1 MLTGSATQIWDA
13 INDGTIYSCPS
24 LLASFIVLSYADLK
38 KYHFSYWFAFPAIHS
53 VPPWTVVPQA
63 VAADAG
69 SDDTQSRWRRLTGA
83 ESSALVDA
91 VQTWKYGTDARQH
104 GFFLAKRVRSP
115 AGNLEAILPILS
127 GPPGDEQ
134 PDSAS
139 PTADSGYSWSISSLS
154 SFEEGFFERTEESDR
169 FICFADPSN
178 YPEAPGWMLRNLLAL
193 VRKRWKLRKVQI
205 IRYRDVQ
212 SRRDQARSLIMTL
225 ESDAPEDQ
233 THGTDGTMPKVTGWE
248 RNASGKLSGRVV
260 DLTAYMDPRRLAVH
274 HPIRGKMSIF
284 VRLITST
291 GLPTSQ

>member
-1 MLTGSATQIWDA
+1 
-13 INDGTIYSCPS
+13 
-24 LLASFIVLSYADLK
+24 
-38 KYHFSYWFAFPAIHS
+38 
-53 VPPWTVVPQA
+53 VPPWTVVPQTT
-63 VAADAG
+63 AADAG
-69 SDDTQSRWRRLTGA
+69 FDDTQRRWSHLTGV

-104 GFFLAKRVRSP
+104 GFFLAKRVRSRK
-115 AGNLEAILPILS
+115 AVSPILS
-127 GPPGDEQ
+127 GPPEARLS
-134 PDSAS
+134 DSAS
-139 PTADSGYSWSISSLS
+139 PTADLGYSWRISSLS

-212 SRRDQARSLIMTL
+212 SKRDQARSLIVTL

-233 THGTDGTMPKVTGWE
+233 THGTDGVMPKVTGWE

-274 HPIRGKMSIF
+274 PKFVEMFIF
-284 VRLITST
+284 VRLITSI